1 MSQIHHE
8 CELERHIVEQLTAA
22 GWLLGSASGYD
33 AARALFPDDVF
44 SWISDSQPQAWDK
57 ISSLNG
63 AATQTAVLDRLVK
76 TLESKD
82 GGTVT
87 VLRDGFAI
95 AGGGTVAMSQA
106 LPEDNRNEAVLAR
119 YAANRLRVVPQLR
132 YSQHKRDEIDLVFF
146 INGIPVA
153 TVELKT
159 DFTQS
164 VEAAMDQYR
173 HDRPPK
179 NDKTGRSEPLLTFR
193 RGAVVHFAMSDSD
206 IRMTTKLAGDATF
219 FLPFNRGNEG
229 AAGNR
234 ALDDGTYPVSYLWQ
248 QVLQKDHWLRI
259 FQRFVLLERKEAQNA
274 DGKTFYKESLI
285 FPRFHQWE
293 AVSNMV
299 AAVRQEGAGQPYL
312 IQHSAGSGKTHT
324 IAWMSHALIR
334 LRRPDGA
341 PYFHSVIVVTDRTVL
356 DKQLQE
362 AIGQIDHQIGV
373 VCAIDRQQSSKPKSA
388 QLAEAMLAGVPIIVV
403 TLQTFPWAQKLILA
417 EQSLRARRFAIIIDE
432 AHSSTGG
439 SSADD
444 LRYVLTGQ
452 SEQEWDMLSREEKL
466 SVWQSSRKRPGNASY
481 FSFTATPKHSTL
493 SLFGR
498 PRQPDLP
505 ASKENPPVPFHLYT
519 MQQAIE
525 EGFILDVL
533 KNYTSYDVAFRIGS
547 RFAAEQTN
555 NDTNYNTTNATNN
568 DTNNNANSDAR
579 VDEKSAKRALAK
591 WLSLHPTNV
600 AQKVELIIEHFR
612 TNVAHLLG
620 GQAKAMVVTSSRAA
634 AVKYQL
640 ALERYCQAKGYAGI
654 QAMVAFSGD
663 VPNKE
668 VQDAQ
673 FADDAQF
680 NESTM
685 NPGLKGREM
694 RIAFDSRD
702 YRVMI
707 VANKFQ
713 TGFDQPKL
721 VAMYLDKKLSGVEAV
736 QTLSRLNRTYPGK
749 DKTFVLDFANKAEE
763 IVEAFKT
770 FYRAAQVCDVQD
782 PNIVYDIKQRLD
794 GMLIYDAGEVAAF
807 GDAIVSKNVTHQ
819 KLYALTQAATDRF
832 NGRLKSLNEAID
844 QWDANWRLARAAGN
858 APAMAHADVA
868 RADQTRARDALMIFS
883 ESLSKFVRSYEYVA
897 QLVEFGDPALE
908 AFASFARLLRKR
920 LQGITAEQ
928 VDLNDLRLTHFRA
941 SKGATLTGLHQIEQ
955 TPELHGI
962 TDNGLRDASEREQQ
976 YLSELIERLNDAFG
990 KNISSKDQV
999 LLAVQVS
1006 ETLREDAIVMAQVHN
1021 NSRAQAMKANLPA
1034 AAVSAIVEAMQTHQS
1049 LATRLLSDDLTRELF
1064 LGVVYDMLKQDLG
1077 GDLLAAARR

>member
-8 CELERHIVEQLTAA
+8 CELERHIVEQLTNA
-22 GWLLGSASGYD
+22 GWLLGQSGAYD
-33 AARALFPDDVF
+33 AARALYPEDVIG
-44 SWISDSQPQAWDK
+44 WISESQPQAWGK
-57 ISSLNG
+57 IGSLNG
-63 AATQTAVLDRLVK
+63 AGTNTTVLDRLVK

-82 GGTVT
+82 GGTVH

-95 AGGGTVAMSQA
+95 AGGGTLAMSQA
-106 LPEDNRNEAVLAR
+106 LPEDGRNQAVLAR
-119 YAANRLRVVPQLR
+119 YTANRLRVVPQLR
-132 YSQHKRDEIDLVFF
+132 YSLDKSDEIDLVFF

-179 NDKTGRSEPLLTFR
+179 NDKTGRIEPLLAFR

-206 IRMTTKLAGDATF
+206 IRMTTRLAGDATF
-219 FLPFNRGNEG
+219 FLPFNRGNDG
-229 AAGNR
+229 AAGNPPGQN
-234 ALDDGTYPVSYLWQ
+234 GTYPVSYLWQ

-259 FQRFVLLERKEAQNA
+259 FQRFILVERKEAQNA
-274 DGKTFYKESLI
+274 DGKTFFKETLI

-293 AVSNMV
+293 GVGNMV
-299 AAVRQEGAGQPYL
+299 AAVRLEGAGQPYL

-334 LRRPDGA
+334 LRRIDGE

-362 AIGQIDHQIGV
+362 AIAQIDHQVGV
-373 VCAIDRQQSSKPKSA
+373 VCAIDRQQSNKPKSQ

-452 SEQEWDMLSREEKL
+452 SEQEWETLSKEEKL
-466 SVWQSSRKRPGNASY
+466 SVWQSSRKRPSNASY
-481 FSFTATPKHSTL
+481 FAFTATPKHSTL

-498 PRQPDLP
+498 PRQPDQP
-505 ASKENPPVPFHLYT
+505 ASKDNPPVPFHLYT

-533 KNYTSYDVAFRIGS
+533 RNYTSYDIAFRIGS
-547 RFAAEQTN
+547 KFAAKK
-555 NDTNYNTTNATNN
+555 DTNSDKNGATNN
-568 DTNNNANSDAR
+568 DAR

-612 TNVAHLLG
+612 ANVGHLLD

-640 ALERYCQAKGYAGI
+640 ALERYCQTKGYAGI

-668 VQDAQ
+668 VQEEP

-680 NESTM
+680 NESNM

-694 RIAFDSRD
+694 RKAFDTKD
-702 YRVMI
+702 YQVMI

-721 VAMYLDKKLSGVEAV
+721 VAMYLDKKISGVEAV

-749 DKTFVLDFANKAEE
+749 DKTFVIDFVNKAEE

-770 FYRAAQVCDVQD
+770 FYRAAQVSDVQD

-794 GMLIYDAGEVAAF
+794 GMLIYDASEVAAF
-807 GDAIVSKNVTHQ
+807 GDAIVSPNVTHQ
-819 KLYALTQAATDRF
+819 KLYSLTQAATDRF
-832 NGRLKSLNEAID
+832 NGKLKSLNNAID
-844 QWDANWRLARAAGN
+844 QWDEAWRLANDAGN
-858 APAMAHADVA
+858 QQGMAHADA
-868 RADQTRARDALMIFS
+868 ERSDQTRARDALMIFS

-908 AFASFARLLRKR
+908 AFASYTRLLRKR
-920 LQGITAEQ
+920 LKGITPEQ
-928 VDLNDLRLTHFRA
+928 VDLNDLTLTHYKA
-941 SKGATLTGLHQIEQ
+941 SKGATLTGLHQVEQ
-955 TPELHGI
+955 TPELYGI
-962 TDNGLRDASEREQQ
+962 TDNGLRDASDRAQK
-976 YLSELIERLNDAFG
+976 YLSELIDRLNDAFG

-999 LLAVQVS
+999 VLAVHVS
-1006 ETLREDAIVMAQVHN
+1006 ETLREDAIVMAQVQN
-1021 NSRAQAMKANLPA
+1021 NSREQAMKANLPTA
-1034 AAVSAIVEAMQTHQS
+1034 AISAIVGAMQTHQS
-1049 LATRLLSDDLTRELF
+1049 MATRLLSDDLTRELF
-1064 LGVVYDMLKQDLG
+1064 LDVVYEMLKKDLG
-1077 GDLLAAARR
+1077 VDLLAAARR